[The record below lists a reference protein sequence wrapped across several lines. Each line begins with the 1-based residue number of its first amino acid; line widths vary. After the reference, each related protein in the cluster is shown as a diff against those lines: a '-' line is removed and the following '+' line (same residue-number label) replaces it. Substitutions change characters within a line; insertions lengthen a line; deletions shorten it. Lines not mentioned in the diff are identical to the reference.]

1 MSMRDWEKQPV
12 FGRWGRAVFWA
23 ASLLVCIISVLLT
36 IGFDVSRA
44 ERDFRQQGSLV
55 HEAISQRLGSLEA
68 VLVSLSTTTKVMTN
82 SGILVV

>member
-12 FGRWGRAVFWA
+12 FGRWGRAVFWT

-44 ERDFRQQGSLV
+44 ERDFRQQASLV

-68 VLVSLSTTTKVMTN
+68 VLVSLVGLHHASDA
-82 SGILVV
+82 